1 MPLRK
6 LVKVTPKSDRTKKQ
20 FVEHMNSNPIC
31 NIEDKRADGRMF
43 MSSQHNPEFWICSD
57 GDDDPHWSYERLA

>member
-43 MSSQHNPEFWICSD
+43 MSSQHNPEFWIWSD
-57 GDDDPHWSYERLA
+57 GDDDPNWSYERLA